1 MVIQRLEL
9 CIELLNLVIE
19 FVVVF
24 INAVGMVVDQTTS
37 LHLFASNPAYTVP
50 APYVGLLP

>member
-9 CIELLNLVIE
+9 CIELLKFVIE

-24 INAVGMVVDQTTS
+24 IEAVGTVITESTS
-37 LHLFASNPAYTVP
+37 QVLSARPAYILPT
-50 APYVGLLP
+50 PYVGLLP